1 MKPQNIPPISHI
13 AIIMDGNGR
22 WASINGLS
30 RNKGHEK
37 GTENIQS
44 IVQRVSELKIK
55 FLTIF
60 AFSTENWSR
69 PKLEVSNLMN
79 LLFDSINKQLDYLI
93 NENIRVIHIGEKSSL
108 PSHLQKAIYQ
118 CEESTKNNTGLT
130 LNVALNYGGRSEI
143 LNSIRKI
150 VSNNNNL
157 SPNQISFKDIEE
169 NLYTSGIPDPDLII
183 RTGGEKRISN
193 FLLWQSAYSEYFF
206 SDVLWP
212 DFTSQDI
219 DKAIDTYFSRQ
230 RRFGKV

>member
-1 MKPQNIPPISHI
+1 MTPQNIPTISHI

-118 CEESTKNNTGLT
+118 CEQSTKNNTGLT

-157 SPNQISFKDIEE
+157 SPNQISFEDIEE
-169 NLYTSGIPDPDLII
+169 NLLNNKHAY
-183 RTGGEKRISN
+183 EK
-193 FLLWQSAYSEYFF
+193 
-206 SDVLWP
+206 
-212 DFTSQDI
+212 
-219 DKAIDTYFSRQ
+219 DKHVYFSVNS
-230 RRFGKV
+230 FKNYGKLSNKKPGELEAGSSAWCHTSF

>member
-1 MKPQNIPPISHI
+1 MTSESIHPISHI

-60 AFSTENWSR
+60 AFSTENWNR
-69 PKLEVSNLMN
+69 PKLEVSTLMN

-93 NENIRVIHIGEKSSL
+93 SENIRVIHLGEKSSL
-108 PSHLQKAIYQ
+108 PSHLQKAIYK
-118 CEESTKNNTGLT
+118 CEQATKNNTGLT
-130 LNVALNYGGRSEI
+130 LSVALNYGGRTEI
-143 LNSIRKI
+143 LNSIIKI
-150 VSNNNNL
+150 LSTNP
-157 SPNQISFKDIEE
+157 SPNQITFKNIEE

-206 SDVLWP
+206 SDLLWP
-212 DFTSQDI
+212 DFTSKDL
-219 DKAIDTYFSRQ
+219 DNAIDTYFSRQ